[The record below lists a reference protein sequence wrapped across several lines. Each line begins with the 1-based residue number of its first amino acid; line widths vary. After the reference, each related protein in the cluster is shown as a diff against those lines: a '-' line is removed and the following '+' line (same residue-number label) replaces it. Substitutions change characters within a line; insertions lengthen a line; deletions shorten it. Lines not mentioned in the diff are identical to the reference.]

1 MDRIVVVGAGVAG
14 LSAVRRLV
22 VAGHSPV
29 LVAPNRVVPSRG
41 ETLSAT
47 AASFLD
53 GLGWSALIDGGT
65 AMASQGRFSI
75 WGDSAL
81 RRAAGHEHGA
91 HIDRSLLEGRM
102 AASLAESGIE
112 RLAEAVV
119 GLEHLPRGVRIGLA
133 DGQWLDAAAVI
144 DASGRAALSAGPT
157 AHRRRLDRLVCAYQ
171 VHDVPDDAELAA
183 ATLVEAVEPGW
194 WYMAP
199 MPGRRMMIGLFTDS
213 DLLPAGAAKDGKLW
227 ADAARETIAIAARL
241 ESLDL
246 DTACASLSPQ
256 VAPAASIVP
265 THLVE
270 GRVLRSGDA
279 AASLDPLGANGLA
292 TALWSGIQ
300 AADAALALIAD
311 DPAPALAYERA
322 FLEGI
327 AHHLSGQRT
336 LYAAERRFTDAPFWS
351 RRHAFP

>member
-1 MDRIVVVGAGVAG
+1 
-14 LSAVRRLV
+14 
-22 VAGHSPV
+22 
-29 LVAPNRVVPSRG
+29 
-41 ETLSAT
+41 
-47 AASFLD
+47 
-53 GLGWSALIDGGT
+53 
-65 AMASQGRFSI
+65 MASS
-75 WGDSAL
+75 
-81 RRAAGHEHGA
+81 
-91 HIDRSLLEGRM
+91 GRM
-102 AASLAESGIE
+102 
-112 RLAEAVV
+112 R
-119 GLEHLPRGVRIGLA
+119 
-133 DGQWLDAAAVI
+133 
-144 DASGRAALSAGPT
+144 
-157 AHRRRLDRLVCAYQ
+157 
-171 VHDVPDDAELAA
+171 
-183 ATLVEAVEPGW
+183 PGK
-194 WYMAP
+194 P
-199 MPGRRMMIGLFTDS
+199 SPS
-213 DLLPAGAAKDGKLW
+213 PP
-227 ADAARETIAIAARL
+227 RL

-300 AADAALALIAD
+300 AAEAALALIAD

>member
-1 MDRIVVVGAGVAG
+1 MDRIVVIGAGVAG
-14 LSAVRRLV
+14 LSAARRLAL
-22 VAGHSPV
+22 AGHSPV
-29 LVAPNRVVPSRG
+29 LVAPDRVVPSRG

-47 AASFLD
+47 AVSFLD
-53 GLGWSALIDGGT
+53 GLGWSALIDGDT

-81 RRAAGHEHGA
+81 RRATGHEHGA

-102 AASLAESGIE
+102 AASLAESGLE
-112 RLAEAVV
+112 RFAEAAV

-133 DGQWLDAAAVI
+133 DGRWLDAAAVI
-144 DASGRAALSAGPT
+144 DASGRAALSGVPA
-157 AHRRRLDRLVCAYQ
+157 ADRRRLDRLVCAYQ

-183 ATLVEAVEPGW
+183 ATLVEAVELGW

-199 MPGRRMMIGLFTDS
+199 MPGRRMMTGLFTDS
-213 DLLPAGAAKDGKLW
+213 DLLPAGAAKDGGLW
-227 ADAARETIAIAARL
+227 SDVARKTIAIAARL
-241 ESLDL
+241 DSLGL
-246 DTACASLSPQ
+246 DAACNALSPQ

-279 AASLDPLGANGLA
+279 AASLDPLGANGLS
-292 TALWSGIQ
+292 TALWSGSQ
-300 AADAALALIAD
+300 AAKAALALTAD
-311 DPAPALAYERA
+311 DPAPARAYECA

-327 AHHLSGQRT
+327 AHHLSVQRS
-336 LYAAERRFTDAPFWS
+336 LYAVERRFTDASFWS
-351 RRHAFP
+351 RRHASP